1 VLHGLQQ
8 MMVRWEELHP
18 FHAVQIARLGDVQTS
33 VSSLTAAIERAVR
46 ELPATEAFFSRDR
59 RCLEW
64 GRHLLPTVECRRVRL
79 CDSTELAACVE
90 EELAMPLEGACV
102 PFRFR
107 ILTNE
112 EETPL
117 AVALTYRHA
126 VSDAQ
131 GIAVLLSRVL
141 QHAFLE
147 DVAPWQWKLKPQ
159 AVDELFSG
167 QRTVNG
173 RSTSLSRSL
182 RRVMWFRPCSGP
194 VKSRHNNLEA
204 GAFLLPENLSTEVVL
219 ERARASGG
227 TVQELLFAATLKALH
242 RVALGGQRAA
252 TLAVNT
258 LVDLR
263 RFRAEET
270 RDSFGLYLGV
280 MNVKSQVSDDATLG
294 ELLGEVRSQVRANKE
309 GMEFLEGCRDFGTMA
324 GVWDRLPRWV
334 NRRLGPKLFPFAAG
348 ISNVRLNGAYD
359 VLASRGIVAD
369 YTRGTSLGLLLP
381 IMITVTT
388 CGSQVTL
395 GATYRKA
402 AFSVTD
408 VEQILRLI
416 RTYLSEAVS

>member
-1 VLHGLQQ
+1 MLHGLQQ

-46 ELPATEAFFSRDR
+46 ELPATETLFSKDR

-64 GRHLLPTVECRRVRL
+64 GRHLSPAVVCRRVGL
-79 CDSTELAACVE
+79 CDSAELAACVE

-102 PFRFR
+102 PFRFS

-112 EETPL
+112 EESPL

-147 DVAPWQWKLKPQ
+147 DVTPWRWKLKPQ

-173 RSTSLSRSL
+173 RGRSLSRSL
-182 RRVMWFRPCSGP
+182 RQLMWFRSCRGA
-194 VKSRHNNLEA
+194 VNSRPQCLKA
-204 GAFLLPENLSTEVVL
+204 GAFLLPQNLPTEVVL
-219 ERARASGG
+219 KRARAFGG

-252 TLAVNT
+252 TLAINT

-280 MNVKSQVSDDATLG
+280 MNVKSRVSDGATLG
-294 ELLGEVRSQVRANKE
+294 ELLREVRHQVRANKQE
-309 GMEFLEGCRDFGTMA
+309 MEFLEGCQDFGTMA
-324 GVWDRLPRWV
+324 VAWDRLPRWV
-334 NRRLGPKLFPFAAG
+334 NRRLGPKLIPFAAG
-348 ISNVRLNGAYD
+348 ISNVRLNGTYD
-359 VLASRGIVAD
+359 VLAARGIIAD

-388 CGSQVTL
+388 CGSQITL

-416 RTYLSEAVS
+416 RTYLSEDVS